1 MISEEKLIEILRVM
15 KQGLLEQL
23 YSKKDRR
30 TLWVDGLYDAVA
42 AIHELLEY
50 NSLYIASNLFD
61 EKTIEKIRNIIEGEE
76 I

>member
-50 NSLYIASNLFD
+50 NSLYIANNLFSKD
-61 EKTIEKIRNIIEGEE
+61 TINKIENILKEGV
-76 I
+76 

>member
-1 MISEEKLIEILRVM
+1 MMSEEKLIEILRIM
-15 KQGLLEQL
+15 KKDLSEQM
-23 YSKKDRR
+23 SKKKDKR
-30 TLWVDGLYDAVA
+30 TLWLDGIYDGIA